1 MSQEPAQGKSLDE
14 READEVELLIRGG
27 SDAEVR
33 DFLNLVKHPAD
44 LAEILDE
51 IGDELWPKVL
61 KNLPAEDAAE
71 LVAELDEGTREIV
84 LDLLKPKE
92 IAKLAVELES
102 DDAADLIG
110 ELEPHEVD
118 QVLAEIAKV
127 DAEDAADVRALMAYP
142 EDSAGG
148 IMQTELVALSA
159 SETVDEAIS
168 EIRDVLE
175 EETEDVHSVYVLDD
189 QGVYLGNV
197 PLSRLVVS
205 KRGTRL
211 GDIMEAKLASV
222 RPEVD
227 QEEVLNLFRKY
238 DLLSLAVVDAQ
249 GKLLGRIVHDDV
261 MDVAH
266 EEADEDALR
275 MAGTSAEELVYG
287 NRVFR
292 IAGVRLPWLV
302 TNLVGGLV
310 AGYFLFLFQVVL
322 ADAVALISFIP
333 VINGMAGNVGTQSST
348 IVTRGFATGRIEMA
362 DIWHTLLKESAVG
375 VLMGLACGAVV
386 GIVAGAPFWNGSP
399 VIGLAVGVS
408 MTAAMT
414 WASMVGTLAPAA
426 LKRIGI
432 DPAIA
437 ASPFVST
444 SNDIT
449 GIVIFMTCSLAIL
462 HIGN

>member
-1 MSQEPAQGKSLDE
+1 MAQNPTESRAPEE
-14 READEVELLIRGG
+14 READEIELLIKNG
-27 SDAEVR
+27 SDADIR

-51 IGDELWPKVL
+51 IDDALWPRVL
-61 KNLPAEDAAE
+61 SNLPAEDAAE
-71 LVAELDEGTREIV
+71 LVAELDEATREV
-84 LDLLKPKE
+84 LFDLLKPRE
-92 IAKLAVELES
+92 IAQLAVELES

-127 DAEDAADVRALMAYP
+127 DAEDAAEVRALMAYP

-148 IMQTELVALSA
+148 IMQMELAALPVSA
-159 SETVDEAIS
+159 TVDEAINL
-168 EIRDVLE
+168 IRDVLE
-175 EETEDVHSVYVLDD
+175 EETEDIHSVYVLDE
-189 QGVYLGNV
+189 QGIYLGNV
-197 PLSRLVVS
+197 PLARLVVS
-205 KRGTRL
+205 RRGTRL
-211 GDIMEAKLASV
+211 GDIMEAKVASV

-238 DLLSLAVVDAQ
+238 DLLSLAVIDAQ

-292 IAGVRLPWLV
+292 IAGVRLPWLI
-302 TNLVGGLV
+302 TNLIGGLI
-310 AGYFLFLFQVVL
+310 AGYFLWLFRVML
-322 ADAVALISFIP
+322 ADAVALIAFIP

-348 IVTRGFATGRIEMA
+348 IVTRGFATGRIEME
-362 DIWHTLLKESAVG
+362 DIWHTLLKEIAVG
-375 VLMGLACGAVV
+375 VLMGLACGTVV
-386 GIVAGAPFWNGSP
+386 GLVAGTTLWGGSS
-399 VIGLAVGVS
+399 VIGIAVGIS
-408 MTAAMT
+408 MTVAMIF
-414 WASMVGTLAPAA
+414 ASMVGTLAPAA
-426 LKRIGI
+426 LKRLGI

-449 GIVIFMTCSLAIL
+449 GILIFMTCSMLVL
-462 HIGN
+462 HLGD